1 MIDAVDDLDRLRREI
16 EEARLEAIERLD
28 ADDDAAFAGIARE
41 LLELADEQVEVLLA
55 FVGRRLP
62 RAADG
67 AVERSDHVGRAERLR
82 GVDAVLHVG
91 DARSRARWRRRG

>member
-1 MIDAVDDLDRLRREI
+1 MIDAVDDLDRLRREV

-41 LLELADEQVEVLLA
+41 ILELADEQVEVLLA

-62 RAADG
+62 RAADR
-67 AVERSDHVGRAERLR
+67 AIERSDHVGRTDRLR

-91 DARSRARWRRRG
+91 DRRSRARWRRRA